1 SWSSPR
7 SSVDRLPATPAR
19 PHRGP
24 VVEALAADPGR
35 RVAAVAHDHD
45 VREIDGG
52 FLLHHTAGLLLVP
65 RLLVTLHHVEALDDD
80 AVLLADHAQHLAGL
94 PLFPPRDDHHGVDLL
109 EALRAQ
115 LARDRAEDA
124 GPDRLTLIVDEHRRV
139 VVESDVRTVGAADLL
154 GRPHDHRL
162 HHVALL
168 HLGVGD
174 CLLDGDHDDVTER
187 RVAPLRPTQ
196 HLDAQHLAGAGVVGH

>member
-94 PLFPPRDDHHGVDLL
+94 PLFPPAMTITVSFFLILL
-109 EALRAQ
+109 VRGRSTREAPARITAPPARA
-115 LARDRAEDA
+115 R
-124 GPDRLTLIVDEHRRV
+124 
-139 VVESDVRTVGAADLL
+139 
-154 GRPHDHRL
+154 
-162 HHVALL
+162 
-168 HLGVGD
+168 
-174 CLLDGDHDDVTER
+174 
-187 RVAPLRPTQ
+187 
-196 HLDAQHLAGAGVVGH
+196 